1 LVGAIAL
8 RLDIPGGTE
17 MLVQWFGA
25 ILLVSIASLGL
36 GLLVSARSS
45 NTLRAMLLHTLAM
58 NSQLVLC
65 GALVPLTQL
74 DAGSRA
80 VANMTIGRWSV
91 SLLGYLNDLN
101 GLFEAQFAGVT
112 NDYVDQL
119 NLEPER
125 VAIIFGAMF
134 LVYVVATMLALKRRD
149 AR

>member
-1 LVGAIAL
+1 
-8 RLDIPGGTE
+8 
-17 MLVQWFGA
+17 
-25 ILLVSIASLGL
+25 
-36 GLLVSARSS
+36 
-45 NTLRAMLLHTLAM
+45 M
-58 NSQLVLC
+58 NPQLVLC

-112 NDYVDQL
+112 NDYIDQF

-125 VAIIFGAMF
+125 VAMIFGAMF
-134 LVYVVATMLALKRRD
+134 LVYIVATMLALKRRD